1 MCAAPVRGSVAY
13 ALFREVDTRIAAS
26 MSAPDGARPP
36 GEPLVIK
43 EFKDFI
49 NRGNVLD
56 LAVAVVLGAAFGAV
70 VTSFVDDILMQVI
83 AAIGGQPDFSDL
95 TVDLGDAELRYG
107 AFLNAVISFLLI
119 AVGVFLV
126 VKAVN
131 ALRREKDEEPAGPSE
146 TQLLTEIRD
155 LLAERRQ
162 EP

>member
-1 MCAAPVRGSVAY
+1 M
-13 ALFREVDTRIAAS
+13 IQ
-26 MSAPDGARPP
+26 
-36 GEPLVIK
+36 

-70 VTSFVDDILMQVI
+70 VTSFVDDILLQVI
-83 AAIGGQPDFSDL
+83 AAIGGEPDFSDL

-107 AFLNAVISFLLI
+107 AFLTAVISFLTI
-119 AVGVFLV
+119 AFGVFLV

-131 ALRREKDEEPAGPSE
+131 ALKREKDEEPAGPSE

-162 EP
+162 S